1 MQAHATTRHD
11 APCIHLQ
18 AEGATA
24 LVALRGAL
32 VASWIPADGR
42 ERLFLGDAARLDG
55 SMTVHGGVPVIFP
68 QFAERGPLPH
78 HGFAR
83 KRDWRFAGIGND
95 EAVFELDGNGGDAQW
110 PHAFIARLRIGLRAM
125 RLSIAL
131 EVDNTGD
138 STFDFTAAL
147 HTYLRVGDI
156 AAIAIEGLQGCD
168 YEDKVNGGTL
178 HRQTDYELAIDDVT
192 DRIYADVVAPLAL
205 VEGDASLAIEHDGFA
220 DAVIWNPGEAWA
232 SRLSDL
238 SPGDWRRFVCVE
250 AAQVQQPVVLAP
262 GERWTGVQF
271 LG

>member
-1 MQAHATTRHD
+1 MHIEPVDFRGGACLRLQHD
-11 APCIHLQ
+11 
-18 AEGATA
+18 GANA
-24 LVALRGAL
+24 IVALRGAL
-32 VASWIPADGR
+32 LASWLPADGR
-42 ERLFLGDAARLDG
+42 ERLFLGDAAHLDG
-55 SMTVHGGVPVIFP
+55 RMTVHGGVPVIFP

-83 KRDWRFAGIGND
+83 NRDWRFVGIERDQAVLELAG
-95 EAVFELDGNGGDAQW
+95 DGSNPHW
-110 PHAFIARLRIGLRAM
+110 PHAFLARLRLRMTATQ
-125 RLSIAL
+125 LTIAL
-131 EVDNTGD
+131 DIDNTGD
-138 STFDFTAAL
+138 TPLDFTAAL

-156 AAIAIEGLQGCD
+156 GAIAIEGLQGCD

-178 HRQTDYELAIDDVT
+178 HRQTDYGLVIDDVT

-205 VEGDASLAIEHDGFA
+205 VEGDASLPIEHDGFA

-250 AAQVQQPVVLAP
+250 AAQVMQPVVLAA
-262 GERWTGVQF
+262 GERWTGVQM